1 MKMKFKVHE
10 KVQTIKYAI
19 KHTLLQLKFQ
29 YITYAIEIEVI
40 IFILQ
45 KSATIQSGK
54 ITENQAMISI
64 QRDPKHLM
72 KQALLINRGLTMS
85 LDGQIM
91 TDEYLK
97 AVQEFKFEESKI

>member
-19 KHTLLQLKFQ
+19 KHTPLQLEFQ

-54 ITENQAMISI
+54 ITEN
-64 QRDPKHLM
+64 
-72 KQALLINRGLTMS
+72 
-85 LDGQIM
+85 
-91 TDEYLK
+91 
-97 AVQEFKFEESKI
+97 

>member
-1 MKMKFKVHE
+1 MKFKVHE

-45 KSATIQSGK
+45 KSATILSGK
-54 ITENQAMISI
+54 ITEN
-64 QRDPKHLM
+64 
-72 KQALLINRGLTMS
+72 
-85 LDGQIM
+85 
-91 TDEYLK
+91 
-97 AVQEFKFEESKI
+97 